1 MEYEDRRWR
10 LVAYL
15 SRLLNKIEHNYEIYD
30 KEMLAMI
37 KGLENQIKEYKV
49 SVWGL
54 NWLQKL
60 EILHEGTKAKPI
72 ISKISTLSI

>member
-1 MEYEDRRWR
+1 MKIDVLYYIIGGVLSMECENGRWR

-15 SRLLNKIEHNYEIYD
+15 SKLLNKIEHDYEIYD

-49 SVWGL
+49 SV
-54 NWLQKL
+54 
-60 EILHEGTKAKPI
+60 
-72 ISKISTLSI
+72 

>member
-10 LVAYL
+10 LVASL

-49 SVWGL
+49 SV
-54 NWLQKL
+54 
-60 EILHEGTKAKPI
+60 
-72 ISKISTLSI
+72 